1 MNTKSIALISLLW
14 LTVSCAFAQRDI
26 EPRLLYSDTANFNFT
41 GEWQYLTTDIFLLN
55 GDKFSTLI
63 NELDFARVEPKKN
76 RRKKLG
82 VEEEQL
88 EYLFITAS
96 LKNVKFFGDNDITY
110 PLYNFQISRD
120 KDSKY
125 QTFVSDNIDYVRII
139 DNLPLYSARDYIDAE
154 IRVRAITNNDRDQ
167 MLALVASQ
175 LKNLSKI
182 TTPTDAV
189 MSIIGE
195 FGNFIEANTKKKE
208 YRFSSTIR
216 LFEQKNFD
224 TRLHSIRLYLLT
236 TANTPQL
243 EFNNTPLRQFLDTV
257 TNGRINR
264 NQLRE
269 LINIRSYPV
278 IVVANYKS
286 LYRTEQLT
294 GDEVTFANI
303 EKRKLKVEND
313 FRQGLI
319 NAETYRQEKDLLNF
333 LNLFAQL
340 KNHLDVYNLNYRTG
354 NNDAISVSLF
364 RVMQYYRQLQKA
376 YEEMKFKYRGNNTF
390 STIFNREYE
399 SILGFASLYMDD
411 DHNLKSLK
419 NLVNTLVRLEANPN
433 VPNIDL
439 EKFITDLR
447 FSNVFKPE
455 LMNQNLEGQIIA
467 NHLSRLEEQLYK
479 WQFESEIEK
488 LKNTEANSKN
498 KTAADNILK
507 LARATS
513 CSLCRDK
520 ALNAVAEF
528 TQKLDAYYLKLELQR
543 YDSIANIFQPW
554 IFQRIELIQLVRQNF
569 EVMYAGNSNL
579 ESARFLN
586 GKISEIERDIFNIR
600 DFLKVD
606 LTGKE
611 LSVVKN
617 FNEKLLAIRRQADAN
632 IDLICKLRPELC
644 SRQAQ
649 SNQTLQNYDLLNLFA
664 RSDSVARQT
673 EIFYSIFNYQ
683 LRHLREAIRTAK
695 NDELLI
701 EADRLA
707 QQLEELKVAISLLD
721 GKSIT
726 PDTYSKLVN
735 QVNQQ
740 VKEISDKLVWFDE
753 RMCCNN
759 GN

>member
-1 MNTKSIALISLLW
+1 MNTKSIALIGLLW
-14 LTVSCAFAQRDI
+14 LSALLAFGQRDI
-26 EPRLLYSDTANFNFT
+26 EPRLLFSDTASFNFT

-63 NELDFARVEPKKN
+63 NELDFARVEPKKK

-224 TRLHSIRLYLLT
+224 TRLHSIRLYLLS
-236 TANTPQL
+236 TANTPAL
-243 EFNNTPLRQFLDTV
+243 EFSGVPLRQFLDTV
-257 TNGRINR
+257 TNGRVNR

-269 LINIRSYPV
+269 LIGIRSYPV

-286 LYRTEQLT
+286 LYRTEQIS

-333 LNLFAQL
+333 LNIFAQL
-340 KNHLDVYNLNYRTG
+340 KNHLDIYSLNYRTG

-376 YEEMKFKYRGNNTF
+376 YEEMKYKYRGNNTF
-390 STIFNREYE
+390 STVFNQEYE
-399 SILGFASLYMDD
+399 SILGFASLYMDN
-411 DHNLKSLK
+411 DHNLKSTK
-419 NLVNTLVRLEANPN
+419 NLVNTLVRLEADPK
-433 VPNIDL
+433 VPNSDL
-439 EKFITDLR
+439 EKYIADLR
-447 FSNVFKPE
+447 FSDIFKPE
-455 LMNQNLEGQIIA
+455 LMSQNLEGQIIA
-467 NHLSRLEEQLYK
+467 NHLSRLEEQLFK
-479 WQFESEIEK
+479 GTFEAEIERVRK
-488 LKNTEANSKN
+488 AEANPKN
-498 KTAADNILK
+498 KTITDNLLR
-507 LARATS
+507 LAKSTS
-513 CSLCRDK
+513 CSLCRERS
-520 ALNAVAEF
+520 LGAVTEF
-528 TQKLDAYYLKLELQR
+528 TQRLDANYLKVELQR
-543 YDSIANIFQPW
+543 YDSIVMALQPW
-554 IFQRIELIQLVRQNF
+554 VFNRIELIQLMQQNF
-569 EVMYAGNSNL
+569 KHLYPDNANL

-586 GKISEIERDIFNIR
+586 GKITEIERDVFNTR
-600 DFLKVD
+600 DFLKID
-606 LTGKE
+606 LSGKD
-611 LSVVKN
+611 LSMVKN
-617 FNEKLLAIRRQADAN
+617 FNEKLLAIQRQADAN

-644 SRQAQ
+644 SRQQAA
-649 SNQTLQNYDLLNLFA
+649 TQNMKNTELSNLFT

-673 EIFYSIFNYQ
+673 EVFYSIFQFQ
-683 LRHLREAIRTAK
+683 LNRLARVPETSK
-695 NDELLI
+695 NDELRI
-701 EADRLA
+701 ETERLA
-707 QQLEELKVAISLLD
+707 HQLDELKVAISLLD
-721 GKSIT
+721 GKNIT
-726 PDTYSKLVN
+726 QETYSKLVK

-740 VKEISDKLVWFDE
+740 VKDVSDKLVTLNE
-753 RMCCNN
+753 KVSLSSKP
-759 GN
+759 

>member
-364 RVMQYYRQLQKA
+364 RVMQYFRQLQKA

-411 DHNLKSLK
+411 DHNLKSIK

-479 WQFESEIEK
+479 WQFESEVEK
-488 LKNTEANSKN
+488 LRKTEANSKN
-498 KTAADNILK
+498 KTATENILK
-507 LARATS
+507 LARTTS
-513 CSLCRDK
+513 CVVCRDR
-520 ALNAVAEF
+520 ALNAVTEF
-528 TQKLDAYYLKLELQR
+528 TQRLDTYYLKAELQR
-543 YDSIANIFQPW
+543 YDSIANALQPW
-554 IFQRIELIQLVRQNF
+554 VFNRIELIQLMQQNF
-569 EVMYAGNSNL
+569 KLLYPDNANL

-586 GKISEIERDIFNIR
+586 GKISEIECDVFNIR
-600 DFLKVD
+600 DFLKID
-606 LTGKE
+606 LSGKD
-611 LSVVKN
+611 LSMVKN
-617 FNEKLLAIRRQADAN
+617 FNEKLLAIQRQADAN
-632 IDLICKLRPELC
+632 IDLICKLRPEIC
-644 SRQAQ
+644 SRQQAA
-649 SNQTLQNYDLLNLFA
+649 TQNMKNTELSNLFT

-673 EIFYSIFNYQ
+673 EVFYSIFQFQ
-683 LRHLREAIRTAK
+683 LNRLTRLPEVAK
-695 NDELLI
+695 NDELRI
-701 EADRLA
+701 ETERLA
-707 QQLEELKVAISLLD
+707 HQLDELKVAISLLD
-721 GKSIT
+721 GKNIT
-726 PDTYSKLVN
+726 QETYSKLVK
-735 QVNQQ
+735 QVNRQ
-740 VKEISDKLVWFDE
+740 VKEISDKLITLNEKVSLS
-753 RMCCNN
+753 
-759 GN
+759 GNR

>member
-1 MNTKSIALISLLW
+1 MNTRSIALTCLLW
-14 LTVSCAFAQRDI
+14 LSALLAIGQRDI

-63 NELDFARVEPKKN
+63 NELDFARVKPKKKWW
-76 RRKKLG
+76 KKLR

-120 KDSKY
+120 KHSKY

-154 IRVRAITNNDRDQ
+154 IRVRAISNNDRDQ

-236 TANTPQL
+236 TANTPAV
-243 EFNNTPLRQFLDTV
+243 EFSGAPLRQFLDTV
-257 TNGRINR
+257 TKGRVNR

-269 LINIRSYPV
+269 LIGIRNYPV

-286 LYRTEQLT
+286 LYRTEQIS

-364 RVMQYYRQLQKA
+364 RVMQYYHQLQKA

-411 DHNLKSLK
+411 DHNLKSIK

-439 EKFITDLR
+439 EKFIADLR
-447 FSNVFKPE
+447 FSNIFKPE

-467 NHLSRLEEQLYK
+467 NQLSRLEEQLYK

-507 LARATS
+507 LARTTS
-513 CSLCRDK
+513 CVVCRDR
-520 ALNAVAEF
+520 ALNAVTEF
-528 TQKLDAYYLKLELQR
+528 TQRLDAYYLKAELQR
-543 YDSIANIFQPW
+543 YDSIANALQPW
-554 IFQRIELIQLVRQNF
+554 VFNRIELIQLVCQNF

-586 GKISEIERDIFNIR
+586 GKIYEIERDIFNIR

-644 SRQAQ
+644 SKQALP
-649 SNQTLQNYDLLNLFA
+649 SQNIQNSDLSNLFT
-664 RSDSVARQT
+664 RSDSVARQA

-683 LRHLREAIRTAK
+683 LKQFHDALKTSK

-721 GKSIT
+721 GKNINQE
-726 PDTYSKLVN
+726 TYSKLVK

-740 VKEISDKLVWFDE
+740 VKDISDKLIAFDE
-753 RMCCNN
+753 KMRCNN
-759 GN
+759 NN

>member
-1 MNTKSIALISLLW
+1 MNTKSIALIGLLW
-14 LTVSCAFAQRDI
+14 LSALLSHAQRDI
-26 EPRLLYSDTANFNFT
+26 EPLLLYSDTANFNFT

-236 TANTPQL
+236 TANTPQV
-243 EFNNTPLRQFLDTV
+243 EFNNTPLRLFLDTV
-257 TNGRINR
+257 ANGRINR

-303 EKRKLKVEND
+303 EKRKIKVEND

-333 LNLFAQL
+333 LNIFAQL
-340 KNHLDVYNLNYRTG
+340 KNHLDVYNLNYRTV

-411 DHNLKSLK
+411 DHNLKSIK

-439 EKFITDLR
+439 EKTITDLR
-447 FSNVFKPE
+447 FSNIFKTE
-455 LMNQNLEGQIIA
+455 LMSQNLEGQIIA

-479 WQFESEIEK
+479 WQFETEVEK

-498 KTAADNILK
+498 KTATENILK
-507 LARATS
+507 LTRATS
-513 CSLCRDK
+513 CGLCRDR

-528 TQKLDAYYLKLELQR
+528 TQKLDAYYLKLELQHF
-543 YDSIANIFQPW
+543 DSIANILQPW
-554 IFQRIELIQLVRQNF
+554 IFQRIELIQLMKQNF
-569 EVMYAGNSNL
+569 KVLYPDNANL

-586 GKISEIERDIFNIR
+586 GKISEIERDVFNIR
-600 DFLKVD
+600 DFLKID
-606 LTGKE
+606 LSGKD
-611 LSVVKN
+611 LSMVKT
-617 FNEKLLAIRRQADAN
+617 FNDKLLAIQRQADAN

-644 SRQAQ
+644 SRQALSSQ
-649 SNQTLQNYDLLNLFA
+649 NLQNSDLSNLFA
-664 RSDSVARQT
+664 RSDSVARQA

-683 LRHLREAIRTAK
+683 LKQLRDTLKTTK
-695 NDELLI
+695 NDELRI

-726 PDTYSKLVN
+726 PDTYNKLVN

-740 VKEISDKLVWFDE
+740 VKDISDKLVTLNE
-753 RMCCNN
+753 KVSLS
-759 GN
+759 GNR

>member
-1 MNTKSIALISLLW
+1 MNTKSIALIGLLW
-14 LTVSCAFAQRDI
+14 ISAWHSFGQRDI
-26 EPRLLYSDTANFNFT
+26 EPRLLYSDTASFNFT

-236 TANTPQL
+236 TANTPQV
-243 EFNNTPLRQFLDTV
+243 EFNNTPLRLFLDTV
-257 TNGRINR
+257 ANGRINR

-303 EKRKLKVEND
+303 EKRKIKVEND

-333 LNLFAQL
+333 LNIFAQL
-340 KNHLDVYNLNYRTG
+340 KNHLDVYNLNYRTV

-411 DHNLKSLK
+411 DHNLKSIK
-419 NLVNTLVRLEANPN
+419 NLVNTLVCLEVNPN

-439 EKFITDLR
+439 EKTITDLR
-447 FSNVFKPE
+447 FSNIFKPE
-455 LMNQNLEGQIIA
+455 LMSQNLEGQIIA

-479 WQFESEIEK
+479 WQFETEVEK

-498 KTAADNILK
+498 KTATENILK

-513 CSLCRDK
+513 CGLCRDR

-528 TQKLDAYYLKLELQR
+528 TQKLDAYYLKLELQH
-543 YDSIANIFQPW
+543 YDSIANILQPW
-554 IFQRIELIQLVRQNF
+554 IFQRIELIQLMRQNF

-586 GKISEIERDIFNIR
+586 VKISEIERDVFNIR
-600 DFLKVD
+600 DFLKID
-606 LTGKE
+606 LSGKD
-611 LSVVKN
+611 LSMVKN
-617 FNEKLLAIRRQADAN
+617 FNDKLFAIQRQADAN
-632 IDLICKLRPELC
+632 IDLICKLRSELC
-644 SRQAQ
+644 SRQALSSQ
-649 SNQTLQNYDLLNLFA
+649 NLQNSDLSNLFA
-664 RSDSVARQT
+664 RSDSVARQA

-683 LRHLREAIRTAK
+683 LKQLRDTLKTTK
-695 NDELLI
+695 NDELRI

-726 PDTYSKLVN
+726 PDTYNKLVN

-740 VKEISDKLVWFDE
+740 VKDISDKLVTLNE
-753 RMCCNN
+753 KVSLS
-759 GN
+759 GNR